1 MKKIAAILFALL
13 AVSTGAGAVTVAV
26 AYANVNGV
34 DVPAN
39 KAYTSKQQSVELAVR
54 ETINDHFAVD
64 ALINDTI
71 NNTDAST
78 AIASSRVELGLV
90 GTMPVYGPVSAYTRV
105 GLGQK
110 FTTSGNFSYYSVEPG
125 VSFKVPGV
133 TGLTAKVGYRFRDA
147 TDNSNTD
154 DTKTT
159 RVGLSYQ
166 VTSKD
171 TVGLGYDRQT
181 GSSSQNSIKFNY
193 SHSF

>member
-1 MKKIAAILFALL
+1 MKKIAAILFAL
-13 AVSTGAGAVTVAV
+13 AVSTGAGAVTISVG
-26 AYANVNGV
+26 YDTINGV

-39 KAYTSKQQSVELAVR
+39 KSYTSKQQSFDLTVKEK
-54 ETINDHFAVD
+54 INDYFAADVS
-64 ALINDTI
+64 IKNTI
-71 NNTDAST
+71 NNTDESH
-78 AIASSRVELGLV
+78 AINSSRAEFGLV
-90 GTMPVYGPVSAYTRV
+90 GTMPVFGPVSAYTRV

-110 FTTSGNFSYYSVEPG
+110 FTTSNNFSYYSVEPG
-125 VSFKVPGV
+125 VIVKVPGV

-154 DTKTT
+154 NSETT

-166 VTSKD
+166 LPSKD
-171 TVGLGYDRQT
+171 VVGVGYDRQT